1 MSKTKKNPEIGEN
14 FCKLNI
20 QLRTFI
26 YIFFKKA
33 LKIQLVL
40 INGKSLIDDLY

>member
-1 MSKTKKNPEIGEN
+1 MLKTKKNPEIEEN

-26 YIFFKKA
+26 YIYFKKA

-40 INGKSLIDDLY
+40 VNGQHI